1 MLKHCV
7 FLNFKSNV
15 TKSKQFELI
24 KSLSSLKNKI
34 DGIVD
39 FDYGNNLDFEQ
50 KSSEYNS
57 GFIVTFDCY
66 KTLREYNEHPE
77 HILLGS
83 KLVSMCKGGHQGIIV
98 FDLEI

>member
-15 TKSKQFELI
+15 TKSKQFELF

-39 FDYGNNLDFEQ
+39 FDYGNNLDFE
-50 KSSEYNS
+50 KIEYYQENIIEACS
-57 GFIVTFDCY
+57 VKHSDWLKLINFQ
-66 KTLREYNEHPE
+66 
-77 HILLGS
+77 LGTN
-83 KLVSMCKGGHQGIIV
+83 
-98 FDLEI
+98 

>member
-15 TKSKQFELI
+15 TKSKQFELF

-39 FDYGNNLDFEQ
+39 FDYGNNLDFEMAVSQ
-50 KSSEYNS
+50 SRV
-57 GFIVTFDCY
+57 FQRTA
-66 KTLREYNEHPE
+66 L
-77 HILLGS
+77 ILFSTVVVVMNKHLLLILIHLMPS
-83 KLVSMCKGGHQGIIV
+83 QT
-98 FDLEI
+98 